1 MIRKAG
7 VVLAAAAVL
16 GIAVLAQGA
25 NEVVTKKVD
34 MQGADELVV
43 NGDLGAGK
51 FTILPKDMTE
61 GAVIEIDYNPKRVD
75 YSVESEVKRGKCF
88 LDFESEH
95 RSKHNFNT
103 EDNVWDITLST
114 RYATSVKLDI
124 GACEAHMDFG
134 GVPLTDLTLDIGA
147 ASGKID
153 FSAPNPQSLDE
164 INIDAGASSVS
175 LRSIGNS
182 NFKYLSFS
190 GGAGSF
196 DLDFRG
202 DLKGEAKADIDIGLG
217 SAEIILPE
225 GTAVRI
231 ESEGSSWLSSIDFD
245 KHGLDEVEDGVYESP
260 DFDKADIKITLNVEV
275 GMGSVDIVWK

>member
-1 MIRKAG
+1 M
-7 VVLAAAAVL
+7 
-16 GIAVLAQGA
+16 
-25 NEVVTKKVD
+25 
-34 MQGADELVV
+34 
-43 NGDLGAGK
+43 
-51 FTILPKDMTE
+51 
-61 GAVIEIDYNPKRVD
+61 
-75 YSVESEVKRGKCF
+75 
-88 LDFESEH
+88 
-95 RSKHNFNT
+95 
-103 EDNVWDITLST
+103 
-114 RYATSVKLDI
+114 KLDI